1 MITDDFNARASK
13 WWGLNKENAEGR
25 EINSIKS
32 AFGYSRIINQ
42 PIHKTKESCSF
53 IDLIFTTSSNLISN
67 TGVKLSLFKK
77 CHRSLIYGVIDF
89 EAPLPPSYLREVWD
103 YKNAISSYTQSA
115 VSNTDWEFLFKGA
128 DVNKKVDILNEC
140 LKTCSIN
147 LFPVE

>member
-1 MITDDFNARASK
+1 M
-13 WWGLNKENAEGR
+13 
-25 EINSIKS
+25 
-32 AFGYSRIINQ
+32 
-42 PIHKTKESCSF
+42 TKESCSF

-77 CHRSLIYGVIDF
+77 CHHSLIYGVIDF

-147 LFPVE
+147 FFPAE